1 MRILFIS
8 RGDPPVIGGMEK
20 QNLELSRHL
29 AEISETKIVANRHG
43 KIFLPL
49 FLPYALA
56 KAVFLMRKFDIL
68 ILGDGV
74 LAVIGYIVKLF
85 YSRKKKIVCV
95 LHGLDITYRFWLYR
109 ALWVKKFIPVLD
121 KLIAVGNE
129 TIRQGVKRG
138 IPEEKF
144 VFIPNGVNPDQHVGN
159 YSKADLEK
167 IIGENLEGGKT
178 ILTSGRLA
186 KRKGVAWFLG
196 NVMPRLP
203 ENVIF
208 IIFGEGPEKKNIL
221 QATKKN
227 HLKRRV
233 KFLGYQPDEIRD
245 TLFNTCDLFVQP
257 NIKIQGDIEGFGIS
271 VIEATTCRLPVVA
284 SNLEGLKDAIKA
296 NENGF
301 LVESGNASAWVA
313 KINELLSDDQFRKDF
328 GEKARK
334 YAIENYSWDKI
345 AKKYIEVIESIHL

>member
-1 MRILFIS
+1 
-8 RGDPPVIGGMEK
+8 
-20 QNLELSRHL
+20 
-29 AEISETKIVANRHG
+29 
-43 KIFLPL
+43 
-49 FLPYALA
+49 
-56 KAVFLMRKFDIL
+56 MRKFDIL

-74 LAVIGYIVKLF
+74 LAVVGYIVKLF

-129 TIRQGVKRG
+129 TIRQGVKRS

-144 VFIPNGVNPDQHVGN
+144 VFIPNGINPDQHVGN

-167 IIGENLEGGKT
+167 IIGENLEGKKT

-186 KRKGVAWFLG
+186 KRKGVAWVLG
-196 NVMPRLP
+196 NVKPRLP
-203 ENVIF
+203 ENVIY
-208 IIFGEGPEKKNIL
+208 IILGAGPEQKNIL
-221 QATKKN
+221 QATKEN

-257 NIKIQGDIEGFGIS
+257 NIKIQGDMEGFGIS

-284 SNLEGLKDAIKA
+284 SNLEGLKDAIKD

-301 LVESGNASAWVA
+301 LVESGNSSAWVA
-313 KINELLSDDQFRKDF
+313 KIKELLSDDQFRKDF